1 MRIASFCVVAALF
14 LGGCADSAPSVS
26 QPQSPV
32 LARGAVVHTPPIP
45 CAKRT
50 IAAENALPGTEAWRV
65 DHPVVQLGA
74 PTPVTRPTPP
84 DEGVFATPTPGTAPA
99 PTTTPRPRPAPTATP
114 RPVPTAT
121 PRPAPTVVP
130 TATATTPPAAG
141 AYAPPADDGD
151 ADERHTPQQDVSI
164 PIEGFTSPVSANC
177 GERVS
182 IFTSTYAPSY
192 SFAVYRLG
200 WYQGHG
206 ARLVF
211 TSPQI
216 KGVVQPHTTFDPA
229 TRLVIAP
236 WRNPY
241 VLTIPGTWVSGVY
254 IVKLLTSTGFMH
266 YTFFIVRDDSSTS
279 KLLATL
285 PVLTYQAY
293 NQWGGRSLYFG
304 INSRGDDTRE
314 DRAYA
319 ISFDRPYDD
328 NAGLSRLA
336 YADYNQI
343 RWMEHMGYDV
353 SYAADVDLDLR
364 GALLKQ
370 HRLLVD
376 IGHDEYWSLNMRRNV
391 VAARDAGVSLAFFGA
406 DDDYWQVRLKSDAL
420 GPDRIIVCYK
430 DAALDPIAKVLPQET
445 TVHFREKPVNLPE
458 DALLGQMY
466 GMIGVGDAA
475 LTLAAGASVLGVP
488 NMGPGVRVPGTVGG
502 EVDFVQKTTTA
513 PANVTILASSPTI
526 CGSSGCHHS
535 THIANST
542 LYTAASGARVFDA
555 GTFQWSW
562 GLDSDSIIHGVP
574 GQDYA
579 NAGFQTFTDRLFA
592 YLLHE
597 A

>member
-1 MRIASFCVVAALF
+1 MRIAVSCVTVVGLLIVLFAYF
-14 LGGCADSAPSVS
+14 LGGAAENKPSVS
-26 QPQSPV
+26 QPRSPV
-32 LARGAVVHTPPIP
+32 LARGAVVHTPAIP

-50 IAAENALPGTEAWRV
+50 VAAENALPGTGAWRV

-74 PTPVTRPTPP
+74 PTPVAQPTPP
-84 DEGVFATPTPGTAPA
+84 DEGVF
-99 PTTTPRPRPAPTATP
+99 TTPPTATPRPAPTATP

-121 PRPAPTVVP
+121 PRPAPTATP
-130 TATATTPPAAG
+130 TAPPPTAG
-141 AYAPPADDGD
+141 VYAPSPDDGD
-151 ADERHTPQQDVSI
+151 ADERHTPQQNVSF

-182 IFTSTYAPSY
+182 IFANTYAPSY

-211 TSPQI
+211 TSPEI
-216 KGVVQPHTTFDPA
+216 KGFVQPHTTFDPA

-241 VLTIPGTWVSGVY
+241 VLTIPGTWISGVY
-254 IVKLLTSTGFMH
+254 VVKFLTSTGFMH

-279 KLLATL
+279 AMLATL

-293 NQWGGRSLYFG
+293 NQWGGWSLYFG
-304 INSRGDDTRE
+304 INSRGE
-314 DRAYA
+314 DSRVDRGYA

-343 RWMEHMGYDV
+343 RWMERRGYDV

-364 GALLKQ
+364 DALLKQ
-370 HRLLVD
+370 HRLFVD

-391 VAARDAGVSLAFFGA
+391 MAARDAGVSLAFFGA
-406 DDDYWQVRLKSDAL
+406 NDAFWQVRLKSDAL

-430 DAALDPIAKVLPQET
+430 DALLDPIAKVLPQET
-445 TVHFREKPVNLPE
+445 TVHFRDKPVNLPE
-458 DALLGQMY
+458 DTFVGQMY
-466 GMIGVGDAA
+466 RTIGDGDSA
-475 LTLAAGASVLGVP
+475 LRLAAGASILGVP
-488 NMGPGVRVPGTVGG
+488 NMGPGATIPGAVGG
-502 EVDFVQKTTTA
+502 EVDSLQFAPTA
-513 PANVTILASSPTI
+513 PTNVIVLAASTMKCQGTACP
-526 CGSSGCHHS
+526 SGG
-535 THIANST
+535 TAVANST
-542 LYTAASGARVFDA
+542 IYTAASGARVFDS

-562 GLDSDSIIHGVP
+562 GLDSDSIIQGVP
-574 GQDYA
+574 RQDYA
-579 NAGFQTFTDRLFA
+579 NADFQEFTDRLFA
-592 YLLHE
+592 YLLHDV
-597 A
+597 